1 MKSSTIPLY
10 ACFGLA
16 LCANAGAVDL
26 SFSGFFDGDVAG
38 YHNQDTT
45 SKNGVDYQANHEMD
59 LTATIKLNNRV
70 SVDLYATTYTV
81 SPSTGGTVPAQGSN
95 PYDRW
100 TGFLYDGVVATMQA
114 TPDLKLRFGD
124 LCYTSGQFN
133 YYGYKRTNV
142 YAVGLKETGF
152 RGLEANYKGVSLAA
166 GADSAG
172 IYRAYGAY
180 DLELGK
186 VSAKPFGLYSRDE
199 SDESYQ
205 IRAGFDGSVTLG
217 DQSIKYAYGFHK
229 DKGDKVSNAFTV
241 EPILSFG
248 SVSLSATAFFA
259 LLDKDDPSVI
269 SVPEWMFFYAE
280 PGYAFNSTFSVGL
293 PLEYHTMT
301 TDRDTDLSELW
312 AVPTAYFAFA
322 DNFTWS
328 VWGQASLRIGS
339 DIDNTDPYY
348 GFGSELSFNF

>member
-1 MKSSTIPLY
+1 MKTFIPSLS

-16 LCANAGAVDL
+16 LCANAGAVEL

-38 YHNQDTT
+38 YHNADTT
-45 SKNGVDYQANHEMD
+45 SDNGVDYQANHEMD
-59 LTATIKLNNRV
+59 LTATAKLNDRV

-81 SPSTGGTVPAQGSN
+81 GSTGGTVPAQGSPAEN
-95 PYDRW
+95 RW
-100 TGFLYDGVVATMQA
+100 TGFVYDGVVATMQA

-124 LCYTSGQFN
+124 LVYTSGQFN
-133 YYGYKRTNV
+133 YYGYKRTNI

-152 RGLEANYKGVSLAA
+152 RGLEADYKGVSV
-166 GADSAG
+166 SAG
-172 IYRAYGAY
+172 TDGSSVYGAYGAY
-180 DLELGK
+180 DLALGK
-186 VSAKPFGLYSRDE
+186 VSAKPFGFYSADE
-199 SDESYQ
+199 SNESYKV
-205 IRAGFDGSVTLG
+205 RAGVDGSASIG
-217 DQSIKYAYGFHK
+217 DQTVKFAYGFYK
-229 DKGDKVSNAFTV
+229 DKGDEVSNAIAI

-301 TDRDTDLSELW
+301 TDRDADLSELW

-339 DIDNTDPYY
+339 DIENNDPYF